1 MDWYPLWNSLRIAL
15 ISCAA
20 VFFLGIFAAYYIAR
34 LPRVIK
40 GVLDVLLTLP
50 MVLPPTVVGY
60 FLLLLFGAKRP
71 LGIFFMQHFGVKLV
85 MNWYSAIFASIVVA
99 FPLMYRTA
107 RGAFE
112 SFDETLA
119 WSAQTLGQSDTWI
132 FWRVRMPACRQ
143 GILAGT
149 VLAFARALGEYGAT
163 SMIAGYTPGK
173 TATIAT
179 TVYQLW
185 RTNDELGAMRGCWGY
200 RHFGGGAAGGEPAGE
215 KTESGCPEMSLE
227 INIEKKLD
235 GFTLRAAFTA
245 GNTSTALLGASG
257 CGKSMT
263 LRCIAGIVKPDR
275 GRIVLDG
282 RVLFDSDRHIDL
294 PPQQRGVGLLFQNYA
309 LFPNMTVEQN
319 ILCGLKTEKDPAAR
333 RAACAEMLRTMR
345 LEELAKRYPAQL
357 SGGQQQRAALAR
369 ILVGKPRILMLDEP
383 FSALDSY
390 LREEVEGEVGSLLAN
405 FAGTA
410 LLVTHNRDE
419 AYRLCKEMI
428 VLNEGQVLR
437 TGSTKAVFADP
448 QSIAAAR
455 LTGCKNILP
464 CTPLDSHTVRLD
476 GWNTTLRLALPVPA
490 GCTAVGIRAH
500 DFTRCAADAPNA
512 IPVKA
517 VSTSENPFDWTL
529 ICTPPEGT
537 AQLWWKVSKK
547 SLCSAAPAAPQHL
560 CAAPESIMPLKD

>member
-1 MDWYPLWNSLRIAL
+1 M
-15 ISCAA
+15 
-20 VFFLGIFAAYYIAR
+20 
-34 LPRVIK
+34 
-40 GVLDVLLTLP
+40 
-50 MVLPPTVVGY
+50 
-60 FLLLLFGAKRP
+60 
-71 LGIFFMQHFGVKLV
+71 
-85 MNWYSAIFASIVVA
+85 
-99 FPLMYRTA
+99 
-107 RGAFE
+107 
-112 SFDETLA
+112 
-119 WSAQTLGQSDTWI
+119 
-132 FWRVRMPACRQ
+132 
-143 GILAGT
+143 
-149 VLAFARALGEYGAT
+149 
-163 SMIAGYTPGK
+163 
-173 TATIAT
+173 
-179 TVYQLW
+179 
-185 RTNDELGAMRGCWGY
+185 
-200 RHFGGGAAGGEPAGE
+200 
-215 KTESGCPEMSLE
+215 
-227 INIEKKLD
+227 
-235 GFTLRAAFTA
+235 LRA
-245 GNTSTALLGASG
+245 
-257 CGKSMT
+257 
-263 LRCIAGIVKPDR
+263 
-275 GRIVLDG
+275 
-282 RVLFDSDRHIDL
+282 
-294 PPQQRGVGLLFQNYA
+294 
-309 LFPNMTVEQN
+309 
-319 ILCGLKTEKDPAAR
+319 
-333 RAACAEMLRTMR
+333 MR

-500 DFTRCAADAPNA
+500 DFTPCAPDAPNA
-512 IPVKA
+512 IPLKA
-517 VSTSENPFDWTL
+517 VSTSENPFDWNL

-547 SLCSAAPAAPQHL
+547 SLCSAAPAAPQYL
-560 CAAPESIMPLKD
+560 CAAPESIMPLKG

>member
-1 MDWYPLWNSLRIAL
+1 
-15 ISCAA
+15 
-20 VFFLGIFAAYYIAR
+20 
-34 LPRVIK
+34 
-40 GVLDVLLTLP
+40 
-50 MVLPPTVVGY
+50 
-60 FLLLLFGAKRP
+60 
-71 LGIFFMQHFGVKLV
+71 
-85 MNWYSAIFASIVVA
+85 
-99 FPLMYRTA
+99 
-107 RGAFE
+107 
-112 SFDETLA
+112 
-119 WSAQTLGQSDTWI
+119 
-132 FWRVRMPACRQ
+132 
-143 GILAGT
+143 
-149 VLAFARALGEYGAT
+149 
-163 SMIAGYTPGK
+163 
-173 TATIAT
+173 
-179 TVYQLW
+179 
-185 RTNDELGAMRGCWGY
+185 
-200 RHFGGGAAGGEPAGE
+200 
-215 KTESGCPEMSLE
+215 MSLE
-227 INIEKKLD
+227 VNIEKKLD

-263 LRCIAGIVKPDR
+263 LRCIAGIVKPDH

-319 ILCGLKTEKDPAAR
+319 ILCGLKAEKDKAVR
-333 RAACAEMLRTMR
+333 RERCAEMLRAMR
-345 LEELAKRYPAQL
+345 LEALAKRCPAQL
-357 SGGQQQRAALAR
+357 SGGQQQRTALAR
-369 ILVGKPRILMLDEP
+369 ILVGRPRILMLDEP

-390 LREEVEGEVGSLLAN
+390 LREEVESEVGSLLAE
-405 FAGTA
+405 FDGTA

-419 AYRLCKEMI
+419 AYRLCREMI

-476 GWNTTLRLALPVPA
+476 GWNTTLRLAQPVPA

-500 DFTRCAADAPNA
+500 DFTPCAADAPNA

-517 VSTSENPFDWTL
+517 VSTSENPFDWNL

-547 SLCSAAPAAPQHL
+547 SLSAAAPEPPQYL
-560 CAAPESIMPLKD
+560 CAAPESIMPLKG

>member
-1 MDWYPLWNSLRIAL
+1 
-15 ISCAA
+15 
-20 VFFLGIFAAYYIAR
+20 
-34 LPRVIK
+34 
-40 GVLDVLLTLP
+40 
-50 MVLPPTVVGY
+50 
-60 FLLLLFGAKRP
+60 
-71 LGIFFMQHFGVKLV
+71 
-85 MNWYSAIFASIVVA
+85 
-99 FPLMYRTA
+99 
-107 RGAFE
+107 
-112 SFDETLA
+112 
-119 WSAQTLGQSDTWI
+119 
-132 FWRVRMPACRQ
+132 
-143 GILAGT
+143 
-149 VLAFARALGEYGAT
+149 
-163 SMIAGYTPGK
+163 
-173 TATIAT
+173 
-179 TVYQLW
+179 
-185 RTNDELGAMRGCWGY
+185 
-200 RHFGGGAAGGEPAGE
+200 
-215 KTESGCPEMSLE
+215 MSLE
-227 INIEKKLD
+227 VNIEKKLD
-235 GFTLRAAFTA
+235 GFTLHAAFTV

-319 ILCGLKTEKDPAAR
+319 LLCGLKAEKDPTAR
-333 RAACAEMLRTMR
+333 RAACAEMLRAMR
-345 LEELAKRYPAQL
+345 LEPLAKRYPAQL
-357 SGGQQQRAALAR
+357 SGGQQQRTALAR

-390 LREEVEGEVGSLLAN
+390 LREEVEGEVGSLLAS

-437 TGSTKAVFADP
+437 AGNTKAVFADP
-448 QSIAAAR
+448 QSVAAAR

-464 CTPLDSHTVRLD
+464 CTPLSSHTVRLD
-476 GWNTTLRLALPVPA
+476 GWGVPLQLALPVPA

-500 DFTRCAADAPNA
+500 DFAPCAADAPNA

-517 VSTSENPFDWTL
+517 ISTSENPFDWNL

-547 SLCSAAPAAPQHL
+547 SLSSAAPAAPQYL